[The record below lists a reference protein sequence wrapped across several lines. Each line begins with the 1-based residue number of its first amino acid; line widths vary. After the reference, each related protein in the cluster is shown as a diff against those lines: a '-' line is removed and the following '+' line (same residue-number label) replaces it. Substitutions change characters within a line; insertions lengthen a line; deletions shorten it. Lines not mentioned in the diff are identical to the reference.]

1 MEGFKMSV
9 NLPIGGSGGSI
20 GGDRTGGYEAP
31 KPKDVSPEQI
41 PVQVLPLSS
50 TVNNA
55 YELKKAELQ
64 GERYTVS
71 DAQLVKAIEHAIKAV
86 QGKSTSLEFSI
97 HQKTKLISV
106 KVLDK
111 ETGETIREI
120 PPEKSL
126 DFVAK
131 LWEMAGILIDERR

>member
-1 MEGFKMSV
+1 MSV
-9 NLPIGGSGGSI
+9 GGLGNQPGA
-20 GGDRTGGYEAP
+20 DRPAP
-31 KPKDVSPEQI
+31 VEPAIK
-41 PVQVLPLSS
+41 
-50 TVNNA
+50 T
-55 YELKKAELQ
+55 KAEGANLDAVLLIPSTINNTQ
-64 GERYTVS
+64 ELRQAELSGENVTIS

-86 QGKSTSLEFSI
+86 QGKTTSLEFSI

-111 ETGETIREI
+111 DTGEVIREI

-131 LWEMAGILIDERR
+131 LWEMAGILVDERR

>member
-1 MEGFKMSV
+1 MSFNLSVGDGGNQIRMER
-9 NLPIGGSGGSI
+9 P
-20 GGDRTGGYEAP
+20 AP
-31 KPKDVSPEQI
+31 VDKPKVLESQVDPTMVSI
-41 PVQVLPLSS
+41 PVSI
-50 TVNNA
+50 NNSQELRQG
-55 YELKKAELQ
+55 ELK
-64 GERYTVS
+64 GENYTVS

-97 HQKTKLISV
+97 HKKTKLISV

-111 ETGETIREI
+111 DTGETIREI

>member
-1 MEGFKMSV
+1 MSI
-9 NLPIGGSGGSI
+9 NYPLGGMGGSAGSDKPVEPVAKLHKAEELSTTTAGAEYI
-20 GGDRTGGYEAP
+20 IP
-31 KPKDVSPEQI
+31 KI
-41 PVQVLPLSS
+41 
-50 TVNNA
+50 NNTHD
-55 YELKKAELQ
+55 LKQAELQ
-64 GERYTVS
+64 GDNITIS
-71 DAQLVKAIEHAIKAV
+71 DAQVVKALEHAIKAV
-86 QGKSTSLEFSI
+86 QGRTTSLEFSV

-111 ETGETIREI
+111 ETKETIREI

>member
-1 MEGFKMSV
+1 MSFNMSV
-9 NLPIGGSGGSI
+9 GGLGNQPGA
-20 GGDRTGGYEAP
+20 DRPAP
-31 KPKDVSPEQI
+31 VEPAIK
-41 PVQVLPLSS
+41 
-50 TVNNA
+50 T
-55 YELKKAELQ
+55 KAEGANLDAVLLIPSTINNTQ
-64 GERYTVS
+64 ELRQAELSGENVTIS

-86 QGKSTSLEFSI
+86 QGKTTSLEFSI

-111 ETGETIREI
+111 DTGEVIREI

-131 LWEMAGILIDERR
+131 LWEMAGILVDERR

>member
-1 MEGFKMSV
+1 MSS
-9 NLPIGGSGGSI
+9 NYPIGGFGGSS
-20 GGDRTGGYEAP
+20 GADKHVSEPVVRVQKSDATGTYN
-31 KPKDVSPEQI
+31 
-41 PVQVLPLSS
+41 PVAVPASI
-50 TVNNA
+50 NNA
-55 YELKKAELQ
+55 QDLKLAELL
-64 GERYTVS
+64 GENITIS

-111 ETGETIREI
+111 DTGETIREI

-131 LWEMAGILIDERR
+131 LWEMAGILVDERR

>member
-1 MEGFKMSV
+1 MSI
-9 NLPIGGSGGSI
+9 NYPLSGMGGSSGPDKPLEPVAKPHKIEELNTAVGAEYVI
-20 GGDRTGGYEAP
+20 P
-31 KPKDVSPEQI
+31 KI
-41 PVQVLPLSS
+41 SS
-50 TVNNA
+50 THD
-55 YELKKAELQ
+55 LKQAELQ
-64 GERYTVS
+64 GDNVTVS
-71 DAQLVKAIEHAIKAV
+71 DAQVVKALEHAIKAV

-111 ETGETIREI
+111 DTGETIREI

>member
-1 MEGFKMSV
+1 MSI
-9 NLPIGGSGGSI
+9 NYPLGGTGGSSGSDKLI
-20 GGDRTGGYEAP
+20 EPLT
-31 KPKDVSPEQI
+31 KPHKTEEI
-41 PVQVLPLSS
+41 S
-50 TVNNA
+50 TAVGTEYHTPTINNA
-55 YELKKAELQ
+55 HELKKAELQ
-64 GERYTVS
+64 GDNITIS
-71 DAQLVKAIEHAIKAV
+71 DAQVVKALEHAIKAV
-86 QGKSTSLEFSI
+86 QGRTTSLEFSI

-111 ETGETIREI
+111 DTGETIREI

>member
-1 MEGFKMSV
+1 MSINNPV
-9 NLPIGGSGGSI
+9 
-20 GGDRTGGYEAP
+20 GGYGNSGDARHAP
-31 KPKDVSPEQI
+31 E
-41 PVQVLPLSS
+41 PVKVHKVDEIG
-50 TVNNA
+50 TNNA
-55 YELKKAELQ
+55 AAIIVSNITNTSELKEAELK
-64 GERYTVS
+64 GDNVTIS
-71 DAQLVKAIEHAIKAV
+71 DAQVVKAIEHALKAM
-86 QGKSTSLEFSI
+86 QGRTTSLEFSI

-131 LWEMAGILIDERR
+131 LWQMAGILVDEKR